1 MIEIKEGID
10 LDRAIAGVIG
20 LICTQRVLGS
30 DIEFYADPREGTVSD
45 QRVGSPAV
53 PRTFNPSTN
62 LNNAFYAAEVT
73 GLFLGCRHILGH
85 GSLVNPD
92 GPWWVNHTRDRDD
105 ELSDYSQV
113 GSGATAALA
122 ICAAILKLE
131 ESKRP

>member
-1 MIEIKEGID
+1 MIEVKEGID

-30 DIEFYADPREGTVSD
+30 DIEFYVDPREGTN
-45 QRVGSPAV
+45 AV

-73 GLFLGCRHILGH
+73 GLFLGCSHILGH

-92 GPWWVNHTRDRDD
+92 GPWWVNHTRYRDD

-113 GSGATAALA
+113 GSGATAALT

-131 ESKRP
+131 ELKRS